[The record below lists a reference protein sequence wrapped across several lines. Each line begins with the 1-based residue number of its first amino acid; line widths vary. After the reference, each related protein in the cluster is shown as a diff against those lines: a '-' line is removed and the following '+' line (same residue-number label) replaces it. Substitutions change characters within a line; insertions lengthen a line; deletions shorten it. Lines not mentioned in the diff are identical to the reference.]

1 MKNKLV
7 ADNQLIETLLDKAIK
22 RYPHNFGHFCDY
34 FGIMVID
41 HYFKK
46 REDGIRALFFD
57 KEDVQPYEFY
67 LMEAVKYWV
76 KHYNQNN
83 QQKLEYNKDLYNK
96 LTKQW
101 YMTDPRNI
109 TKFDKINQI
118 LHYDNYI
125 PTEPIF
131 QFKTNDFVY
140 DKNMKKYG
148 IIVKLKSPVTSLVK
162 TSTSQYSAYNLS
174 LEFGYDRIAKIQY
187 ILNQIADCQTIEK
200 VKQLIKIIK

>member
-1 MKNKLV
+1 MKNRLI
-7 ADNQLIETLLDKAIK
+7 ADNSVIESLLQKAIK
-22 RYPHNFGHFCDY
+22 KYPNKFGDFCDY

-41 HYFKK
+41 HYFQK
-46 REDGIRALFFD
+46 REQGIRALFFD

-76 KHYNQNN
+76 KHYNQIH
-83 QQKLEYNKDLYNK
+83 QQKLQYNSNLYNQ

-118 LHYDNYI
+118 LHYDNYV

-148 IIVKLKSPVTSLVK
+148 IITKLKSPVTSTIK
-162 TSTSQYSAYNLS
+162 TSTSEYSAYNLS
-174 LEFGYDRIAKIQY
+174 LQFGYDRLTKIEY
-187 ILNQIADCQTIEK
+187 VLDQIKTCNSIEK
-200 VKQLIKIIK
+200 IKQLIKIIN